1 VDGVRRL
8 RFPPSF
14 AQVLGGLALAAILL
28 PVVVVLG
35 SVILPSRP
43 CVDAPC
49 LHPELMLMS
58 YGIIAEAALL
68 LAALLVLVAWG
79 LSWLLR
85 VALHGSRA

>member
-1 VDGVRRL
+1 MRRL

-14 AQVLGGLALAAILL
+14 AQVLGGLASAAILV

-35 SVILPSRP
+35 FVILPSRP
-43 CVDAPC
+43 CIDAPC

-68 LAALLVLVAWG
+68 LGALLVLVAWG
-79 LSWLLR
+79 LSGLLR